1 MPLKPGCA
9 LCRPASP
16 LRFPAKGGNK
26 AAVPPTGLS
35 PISTEWRKCMENAN
49 AMRGGGGGVERCSAS
64 AVAQSHLLGTALP
77 RAHGNAW
84 GWQHE
89 VAISCLFR
97 CFFFLFFFFFWDY
110 RNFLGAQKQCFRE
123 SQWDV
128 LAVILLHCEMR
139 CGFGLLGIR
148 HRFRREVVLPHLWRP
163 RIRLECVSL
172 GVSAQCKG
180 LDHMAFRVPSNSNHS
195 VTL

>member
-97 CFFFLFFFFFWDY
+97 CFFFLFFFSSGIIGISWVPKSSASVNHNGTCW
-110 RNFLGAQKQCFRE
+110 RSSSCTVRCAVGLG
-123 SQWDV
+123 SWVYDT
-128 LAVILLHCEMR
+128 
-139 CGFGLLGIR
+139 GFAERWCCPISGDPGSG
-148 HRFRREVVLPHLWRP
+148 WS
-163 RIRLECVSL
+163 VSL
-172 GVSAQCKG
+172 WVSLLSARGWTTWPLGSLPTQTI
-180 LDHMAFRVPSNSNHS
+180 L
-195 VTL
+195 